1 MFLKKNLVLASLC
14 LTTLVGS
21 LEAQT
26 RNVFVLPTSGT
37 SVQVY
42 NNDSFGLV
50 GSFSAPAPFLVLANG
65 PATKYYVISKSTTD
79 TVLVID
85 ATNFSRIIARFNFGA
100 NAEAAAVSPDGKR
113 LIVAASK
120 VHIIDT
126 TTDTDLLPA
135 GVPLNANINDVA
147 VSLDSSRVF
156 LLGRADSFVT

>member
-14 LTTLVGS
+14 LTALVGS

-50 GSFSAPAPFLVLANG
+50 GSFSAPAPFLVLTNG
-65 PATKYYVISKSTTD
+65 PATKYYVISKSATD

-85 ATNFSRIIARFNFGA
+85 ASNFSRIIARFNFGA
-100 NAEAAAVSPDGKR
+100 NAEAAVVSPDGKR
-113 LIVAASK
+113 LVIPGDFSSQEEQPK
-120 VHIIDT
+120 GNVHVTFLVHWFDE
-126 TTDTDLLPA
+126 LNRR
-135 GVPLNANINDVA
+135 VPVK
-147 VSLDSSRVF
+147 R
-156 LLGRADSFVT
+156 